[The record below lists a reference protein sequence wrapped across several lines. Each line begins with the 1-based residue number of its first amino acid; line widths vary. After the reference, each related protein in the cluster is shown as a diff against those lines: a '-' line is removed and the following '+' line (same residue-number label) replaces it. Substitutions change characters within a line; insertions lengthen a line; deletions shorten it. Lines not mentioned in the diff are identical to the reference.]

1 MTIYFADGTSQATA
15 GEGKVVQVVYAIK
28 DDTSSI
34 TVGSQYDG
42 NLWSGPSI
50 TMSNSSNKVL
60 ILGSI
65 TLGLSSEQ
73 RADIKLYR
81 GSTAIALGNAS
92 GSRYRATGATNS
104 YVCYYAADASISHLD
119 SPGSGTHQ
127 YKIYGHCGAGGSGR
141 TIYMNRTG
149 CDVNNGEYARY
160 SSSLVLMEISN
171 S

>member
-1 MTIYFADGTSQATA
+1 MPIEYGDGSDSNA
-15 GEGKVVQVVYAIK
+15 GRVVQVVYGIK

-34 TVGSQYDG
+34 SVSGSGSG

-50 TMSNSSNKVL
+50 TMSDSNNKVL

-73 RADIKLYR
+73 RADIILYR
-81 GSTAIALGNAS
+81 GSSALALGNSS
-92 GSRYRATGATNS
+92 GSRFRATGATNS

-127 YKIYGHCGAGGSGR
+127 YKIYGHQGAGGGGR

-149 CDVNNGEYARY
+149 CDSNNGEYSRY
-160 SSSLVLMEISN
+160 SSSLVLMEIAYS
-171 S
+171 